1 MKPTFSHALAAVS
14 ALTLATASPVM
25 ANATPGAGT
34 SIIMAQPTWDTG
46 WFHTE
51 IYRQM
56 LAELGYQVS
65 APMTLDNPVFYEA
78 VGFGDVTMWLE
89 GWFPMHQSYAPA
101 FGSGA
106 EVVGMVA
113 KAGAMDGYLVDK
125 ATADRLN
132 ITNLSDFK
140 RPEVQQAFDRNGDG
154 KADLVSC
161 PAGWMCETSIAFH
174 MDTYGLRDHVNTIN
188 ANYAAS
194 MADAIAAYEA
204 GEPIFFYTWVPNW
217 TVDALVPGKDVVWI
231 EVPEV
236 ALPEGLAHLKEVSI
250 QSGVVGCVNDPCRVG
265 FPVSDIVPVVNSAFL
280 KENPAVRGLLEAAS
294 IPMPDIIAQ
303 NAAMNAGDT
312 DIPAQAAAWIAKNRS
327 LVDGWLEKARAAA
340 AN

>member
-1 MKPTFSHALAAVS
+1 MKRNVTHALAAVS
-14 ALTLATASPVM
+14 AFTLATASPLW
-25 ANATPGAGT
+25 ANPTPGKGT
-34 SIIMAQPTWDTG
+34 SITMAQPTWDTG

-56 LAELGYQVS
+56 LIELGYDVS
-65 APMTLDNPVFYEA
+65 QPMTLDNPVFYEA
-78 VGFGDVTMWLE
+78 VGFGDVTLWLE
-89 GWFPMHQSYAPA
+89 GWFPMHQSYAPS

-132 ITNLSDFK
+132 ITNLADFK
-140 RPEVQQAFDRNGDG
+140 RPEVQAAFDRNGDG

-161 PAGWMCETSIAFH
+161 PAGWMCETTIDFH
-174 MDTYGLRDHVNTIN
+174 VDAYGLRDHVNTIN
-188 ANYAAS
+188 ANYSAS

-204 GEPIFFYTWVPNW
+204 GESIFFYTWVPNW

-236 ALPEGLAHLKEVSI
+236 ILPEGLKHLEEVSI
-250 QSGVVGCVNDPCRVG
+250 QSGVAGCVNDPCRIG
-265 FPVSDIVPVVNSAFL
+265 LPVSDIVPVVNSAFI
-280 KENPAVRGLLEAAS
+280 KENPAVRSLLENAR

-303 NAAMNAGDT
+303 NAAMNAGDSN
-312 DIPAQAAAWIAKNRS
+312 ISAQAAVWIADNRS
-327 LVDGWLEKARAAA
+327 LVDGWLEKARAASA
-340 AN
+340 Q